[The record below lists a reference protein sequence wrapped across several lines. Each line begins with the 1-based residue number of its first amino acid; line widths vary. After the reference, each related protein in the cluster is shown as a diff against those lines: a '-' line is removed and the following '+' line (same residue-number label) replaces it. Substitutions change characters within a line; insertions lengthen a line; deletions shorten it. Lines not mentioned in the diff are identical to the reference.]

1 VPDEDRR
8 TATVAAGLSLWSD
21 RDVTPSG
28 RPPGTGAAS
37 APPHPGGD
45 PFGARPTR
53 RERGWGRVALG
64 VILIVCGIG
73 AIGFGIASAV
83 GARDEI
89 EATAV
94 ARGLS
99 GEPLGFTAA
108 EPDDYTVFLI
118 NAFGNTEAQERAVAR
133 TSCTVSFPS
142 GGTQFGGSRQGF
154 SLTLGSA
161 STIGHFDAPAGAV
174 GLLCTGSGSGEIVV
188 TPGRPGIGTALAG
201 IVGGAFA
208 ILIGIA
214 LIVWG
219 AIGRRV
225 SA

>member
-1 VPDEDRR
+1 M
-8 TATVAAGLSLWSD
+8 SLWSD

-28 RPPGTGAAS
+28 RPPGQGAPS
-37 APPHPGGD
+37 APPQPPHPGGD
-45 PFGARPTR
+45 PFGARPTH

-64 VILIVCGIG
+64 VILIVCGLGGIL
-73 AIGFGIASAV
+73 FGIASAV

-89 EATAV
+89 ESNAV

-99 GEPLGFTAA
+99 GEPIGFTAL
-108 EPDDYTVFLI
+108 EGDDYTVFLL

-133 TSCTVSFPS
+133 TTCMVSYPI
-142 GGTQFGGSRQGF
+142 GGTRFSGSRQGF

-161 STIGHFDAPAGAV
+161 SSIGHFEAPAGAV

-188 TPGRPGIGTALAG
+188 TPGRPGIGRALIG

-208 ILIGIA
+208 ILAGIA

-219 AIGRRV
+219 VIGRRV
-225 SA
+225 PV